1 MTSNP
6 LVWDIINALI
16 WGPPYYLEIGVGLSI
31 ILCSL
36 WLSLRISKRKKT
48 IERESATPSKLEV
61 SEEDSALYEE
71 SKAEVIQL
79 SAQSET
85 AEVETVLPSVPPLKE
100 EETQP
105 SAPPAR
111 GETETIS
118 TDVGVVP
125 SPPPAPAVEEKEE
138 EVELIYE
145 EPPAE
150 DFFSRLKRGLK
161 KTQENFLGK
170 IDALLRGRAKLD
182 EDIYEELEEA
192 LITADLGVETAT
204 KLLNKI
210 QSEGERG
217 KLRDPEAARQL
228 LRNEILKILEKVDAP
243 LQISDKKP
251 FVIMVLGVNGVG
263 KTTTIA
269 KLAYRFRQEGRKVLL
284 AAGDTFRA
292 AAVEQ
297 LGIWAK
303 RVGADFVKHA
313 TGSDPSA
320 VAFDALKAG
329 KSRGV
334 DIVIVDT
341 AGRLHTR
348 VPLMEELKKVKRVIA
363 REVEGAPHETLLVL
377 DATTGQNAL
386 SQAQAFHEAVGVT
399 GIVIT
404 KLDGSA
410 KGGVIVAIS
419 DKFQIP
425 IRFIGIGEKMHDL
438 TEFQAKPFVDALFD

>member
-1 MTSNP
+1 MFSNP

-16 WGPPYYLEIGVGLSI
+16 WGPPYYPEIGVGLSI

-36 WLSLRISKRKKT
+36 WLALRVSRRKTQETKHLPTPKVEIS
-48 IERESATPSKLEV
+48 
-61 SEEDSALYEE
+61 EDESALYEE

-79 SAQSET
+79 RAQ
-85 AEVETVLPSVPPLKE
+85 AEAVELETVPH
-100 EETQP
+100 
-105 SAPPAR
+105 
-111 GETETIS
+111 
-118 TDVGVVP
+118 
-125 SPPPAPAVEEKEE
+125 PPPVEEKKPEPISPPEKEEVTEETPVAPPTQVEQTTVEVEE
-138 EVELIYE
+138 EVELIRE

-150 DFFSRLKRGLK
+150 DFFTRLKRGLK

-170 IDALLRGRAKLD
+170 IDSLFRGRAKLD
-182 EDIYEELEEA
+182 EELYEELEEA

-210 QSEGERG
+210 QNEGDRG
-217 KLRDPEAARQL
+217 KLNDPKSAREL
-228 LRNEILKILEKVDAP
+228 LRNEVLKILEKVDAP
-243 LQISDKKP
+243 LQITNKKP

-269 KLAYRFRQEGRKVLL
+269 KLAYRFRQEGKKVLL

-320 VAFDALKAG
+320 VAFDALKAA

-363 REVEGAPHETLLVL
+363 REVEGAPHEVLLVL
-377 DATTGQNAL
+377 DSTTGQNAL

-399 GIVIT
+399 GIVMT

-425 IRFIGIGEKMHDL
+425 IRFIGIGEKMYDL
-438 TEFQAKPFVDALFD
+438 TEFKAKPFVDALFD